1 MKMLRVFIL
10 TVVVFTLL
18 VNVKSN
24 RVNAQIPTTDVALG
38 AEIGTTN
45 LLTSIGNATQ
55 EDIAITTDEMSGTI
69 TSMKEQQTVI
79 ETLQKATGYIAEAE
93 SLIMLGR
100 LIGQLV
106 CTFESLNL
114 MMKKNGMLQ
123 FCHINAHY
131 QIAFLNLRAAMNVVD
146 LIING
151 GLRMDQGLRVANVKN
166 AVDLFTIANQKLMTL
181 TRTMQTVGFR
191 QQNQSYYSNNMYA
204 STSIYRY

>member
-1 MKMLRVFIL
+1 
-10 TVVVFTLL
+10 
-18 VNVKSN
+18 
-24 RVNAQIPTTDVALG
+24 
-38 AEIGTTN
+38 
-45 LLTSIGNATQ
+45 
-55 EDIAITTDEMSGTI
+55 
-69 TSMKEQQTVI
+69 
-79 ETLQKATGYIAEAE
+79 
-93 SLIMLGR
+93 
-100 LIGQLV
+100 
-106 CTFESLNL
+106 
-114 MMKKNGMLQ
+114 MLQ